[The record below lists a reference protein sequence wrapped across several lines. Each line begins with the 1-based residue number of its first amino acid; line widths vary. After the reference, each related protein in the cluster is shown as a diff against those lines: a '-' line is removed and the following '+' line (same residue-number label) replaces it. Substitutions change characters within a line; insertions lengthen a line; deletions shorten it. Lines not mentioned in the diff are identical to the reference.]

1 MLRHYETN
9 QIVIKPIPL
18 EDIFLAFR
26 IDHFI
31 LLQSGYHSSTLID
44 VPPKYTTNTA
54 SRRHRL
60 QRILSISARIF
71 LLAFGMSWKG
81 SVVIAA
87 KACGCRKW
95 AVGVTG
101 GRGVSKW
108 A

>member
-9 QIVIKPIPL
+9 EIVMKPNPL
-18 EDIFLAFR
+18 EDTLLAFR
-26 IDHFI
+26 IEPFI
-31 LLQSGYHSSTLID
+31 LLESGYHCSTLID

-60 QRILSISARIF
+60 QRILSISARIY

-87 KACGCRKW
+87 KACRCREW
-95 AVGVTG
+95 AEGMTG
-101 GRGVSKW
+101 GRRVFKF

>member
-1 MLRHYETN
+1 MQRHYETN

-26 IDHFI
+26 VDHFI

-71 LLAFGMSWKG
+71 LLAFGMSRKG
-81 SVVIAA
+81 RVVIAA
-87 KACGCRKW
+87 KACRCREW

-101 GRGVSKW
+101 GRRVSKW